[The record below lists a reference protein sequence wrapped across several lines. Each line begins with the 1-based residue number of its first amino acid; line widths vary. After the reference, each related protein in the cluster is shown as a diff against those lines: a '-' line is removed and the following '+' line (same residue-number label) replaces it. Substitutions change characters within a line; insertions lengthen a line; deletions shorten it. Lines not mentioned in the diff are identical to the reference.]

1 MPCYRRMTEETT
13 PGSDE
18 DRLEMMEL
26 EAKEMLY
33 SGDMKKLLWIKCL
46 DKEEYKNLIDSEAKA
61 RLKVLDGLIE
71 TWDSV

>member
-26 EAKEMLY
+26 EVKEMLY